1 MLLYRIQNLLT
12 WFVLISVTAVSWWIM
27 TMPSI
32 SWSGGELDVDKFF
45 MHVMMHPADM
55 TTYLTVTASMW
66 LVMMIAMMVPVVL
79 PTGIV
84 FRQVYK
90 GTQTNRASL
99 LFFSG
104 YLFVWF
110 VFALMA
116 ACLQY
121 LANTMGYLQAGSF
134 SLKAILAGLLL
145 ILAGLYQL
153 SPMKEMCLRH
163 CQSPLGFFIGNWRD
177 GLLGASIMGAR
188 HGLYCVGCCWMLML
202 LMFAGGTMSLLTMSA
217 LCFFMLFER
226 VLSGYIVAI
235 PAILMMAT
243 GVWMLLI

>member
-1 MLLYRIQNLLT
+1 MPLYRIQNLLT
-12 WFVLISVTAVSWWIM
+12 WFVLISVSAVSWWIM

-32 SWSGGELDVDKFF
+32 SWSGGELDIDKFF
-45 MHVMMHPADM
+45 MHVMMHPADT

-66 LVMMIAMMVPVVL
+66 VVMMIAMMVPVVL

-116 ACLQY
+116 ACLQC

-226 VLSGYIVAI
+226 VLSSYIVAI

>member
-1 MLLYRIQNLLT
+1 
-12 WFVLISVTAVSWWIM
+12 
-27 TMPSI
+27 
-32 SWSGGELDVDKFF
+32 
-45 MHVMMHPADM
+45 
-55 TTYLTVTASMW
+55 
-66 LVMMIAMMVPVVL
+66 MMVPVVL

-90 GTQTNRASL
+90 GTQINRASL

-121 LANTMGYLQAGSF
+121 LANIMGYLQAGSF

-226 VLSGYIVAI
+226 VLSGYIAAI
-235 PAILMMAT
+235 PAILMMVA
-243 GVWMLLI
+243 GFWILLL